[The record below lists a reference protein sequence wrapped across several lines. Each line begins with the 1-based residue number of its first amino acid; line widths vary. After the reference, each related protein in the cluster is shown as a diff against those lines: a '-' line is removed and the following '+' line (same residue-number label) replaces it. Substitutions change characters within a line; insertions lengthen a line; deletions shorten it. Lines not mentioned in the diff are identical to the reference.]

1 MSLDHNQVQTGESED
16 HKNVRVAGYVFT
28 WNNPDFDEEALE
40 TKLRLAGATAYAFQH
55 ETGKECGTPHF

>member
-1 MSLDHNQVQTGESED
+1 MSLDHNQIQTAEPEE

-40 TKLRLAGATAYAFQH
+40 TKLRLAGASAYAF
-55 ETGKECGTPHF
+55 